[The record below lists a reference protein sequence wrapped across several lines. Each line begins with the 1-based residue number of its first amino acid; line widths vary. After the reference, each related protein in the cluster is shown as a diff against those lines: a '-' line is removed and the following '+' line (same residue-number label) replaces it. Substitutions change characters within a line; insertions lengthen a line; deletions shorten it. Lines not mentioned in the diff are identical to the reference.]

1 MLHDTGKIVV
11 FDSGFCI
18 IQVLVDIKKKGVYE
32 AALIRKSQYCTC
44 FFWWNINSHF
54 TNKGVGAVNALY
66 GKIDNV
72 TLHAFAMK

>member
-11 FDSGFCI
+11 FDSGFYI

-44 FFWWNINSHF
+44 FF
-54 TNKGVGAVNALY
+54 GE
-66 GKIDNV
+66 
-72 TLHAFAMK
+72 TLIPKN